1 MTRVVA
7 RFAVA
12 VMAAVVVSA
21 CAKGGGAAGATAY
34 KDGAYRGA
42 YSNVDGHGWKPQLEI
57 VVEKGRITRVNY
69 DEVNPS
75 GQLKSADASYEQA
88 MKAASPTY
96 PAKYVKALD
105 AALLAKQKAPVD
117 AVSGA
122 TGSSDSFNALAAAL
136 LAEAGTGDRT
146 AVVLPMNATYS
157 AEDKPDERGWT
168 GSIGVTYAD
177 GRISAVVYDEVKK
190 AAGKVTARKTEDQA
204 YADGWKKATGNT
216 PKDVYQKLAAALVAK
231 QDPAAVDAISGA
243 TGTTQR
249 FKAVAA
255 AAAARRQ

>member
-12 VMAAVVVSA
+12 VMAVVLVSG
-21 CAKGGGAAGATAY
+21 CAKGSGAGGGAAY
-34 KDGAYRGA
+34 KDGTYRGA
-42 YSNVDGHGWKPQLEI
+42 YSNVDGQGWKPQLEI
-57 VVEKGRITRVNY
+57 VVEKGRIARVTY
-69 DEVNPS
+69 DEVSSS
-75 GQLKSADASYEQA
+75 GRLKSTDASYEQT
-88 MKAASPTY
+88 MKAARPTY
-96 PAKYVKALD
+96 PAKYVKELD
-105 AALLAKQKAPVD
+105 AALVAKQKAGVD

-122 TGSSDSFNALAAAL
+122 TGSSQYFNALAGAL
-136 LAEAGTGDRT
+136 LAKAETGDT
-146 AVVLPMNATYS
+146 AAAVLPMNATYS

-168 GSIGVTYAD
+168 GAIAVTYAD
-177 GRISAVVYDEVKK
+177 GRISDVVYDEVKK

-216 PKDVYQKLAAALVAK
+216 PKDVYQKLAAAFVAK

-249 FKAVAA
+249 FRALAA